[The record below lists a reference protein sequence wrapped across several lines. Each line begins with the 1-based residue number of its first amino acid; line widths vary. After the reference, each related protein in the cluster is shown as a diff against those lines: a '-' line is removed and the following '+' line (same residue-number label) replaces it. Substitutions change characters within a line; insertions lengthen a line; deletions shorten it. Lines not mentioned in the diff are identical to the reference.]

1 MHNLDYIKEKILEDI
16 GEKRYNHSLR
26 VAKTASNLAKIYG
39 LDEEKAYLAGVLHDC
54 AKYNEKKYIDKLDID
69 ISNYPVSS
77 ETDPVLHSFLGAELA
92 KKVYN
97 INDEDLLSAISF
109 HTTGKANMSKL
120 EKIIFIADAIEPA
133 RDFKGIEDIRK
144 ESVVNLDETMLMLLD
159 SSIKFLIS
167 KKSTINPLSIEAR
180 NYLIEEKNGKTRHN
194 S

>member
-26 VAKTASNLAKIYG
+26 VAKTASSLAEIYG

>member
-1 MHNLDYIKEKILEDI
+1 MSNLDLIKENILKDI
-16 GEKRYNHSLR
+16 GTKRYEHSLR
-26 VAKTASNLAKIYG
+26 VAKTAADLAMIHGVDK
-39 LDEEKAYLAGVLHDC
+39 DKAYLAGVLHDC
-54 AKYNEKKYIDKLDID
+54 AKYNEKKYIKKLGID
-69 ISNYPVSS
+69 IKGYPVSS
-77 ETDPVLHSFLGAELA
+77 ESDPVLHSFLGAELA

-97 INDEDLLSAISF
+97 ISDEDLLSAISF
-109 HTTGKANMSKL
+109 HTTGKANMTKL

-180 NYLIEEKNGKTRHN
+180 NYLIEEKNAKTRHN

>member
-1 MHNLDYIKEKILEDI
+1 MHDLDYIKEKILEDI

-92 KKVYN
+92 KKAYN

-167 KKSTINPLSIEAR
+167 KKLTINPLSIEAR

>member
-1 MHNLDYIKEKILEDI
+1 MHDLDYIKEKILEDI

-180 NYLIEEKNGKTRHN
+180 NYLIEEKNGKTRHY

>member
-26 VAKTASNLAKIYG
+26 VAKTASNLAEIYG

>member
-16 GEKRYNHSLR
+16 GGKRYNHSLR

-133 RDFKGIEDIRK
+133 RDFEGIEDIRK